1 MNIKFHQFHFIF
13 ISFKNENGYIID
25 KILGTYSYEFS
36 KKVYGGPKIVSGYAL
51 RENDTILSVRNTN
64 SNEPIILDSDD
75 KDQSA
80 YLRFLSKIH
89 PNTEIEIFFSRSINN
104 QTIERNVRMVT
115 ENWDAYKQS
124 ILITYAWQWPEEKSN
139 YLLKEWENH
148 FFEDYPDFTDKL
160 ISNVFKN
167 VLTTDEKLEKE
178 KYRKQ
183 NFKYLNINS
192 SFLPFEYKY
201 NDELGCHQI
210 IEVVEQFLFLHNST
224 QQKYINTEFDINK
237 HSDELELLQSNDQ
250 IISLECESPQHKIST
265 LNDKHST
272 NLHKF
277 LGNIKAQAWIKI
289 EIRRDNKNH
298 FYWIATRHFRDHCYN
313 FGNVFM
319 RWIFGQNWQLK
330 VIQLLKIV

>member
-1 MNIKFHQFHFIF
+1 MKRKLKKKYKDINFSRSFTF

-139 YLLKEWENH
+139 YLLK
-148 FFEDYPDFTDKL
+148 
-160 ISNVFKN
+160 IS
-167 VLTTDEKLEKE
+167 
-178 KYRKQ
+178 
-183 NFKYLNINS
+183 
-192 SFLPFEYKY
+192 
-201 NDELGCHQI
+201 I
-210 IEVVEQFLFLHNST
+210 I
-224 QQKYINTEFDINK
+224 
-237 HSDELELLQSNDQ
+237 
-250 IISLECESPQHKIST
+250 
-265 LNDKHST
+265 
-272 NLHKF
+272 
-277 LGNIKAQAWIKI
+277 
-289 EIRRDNKNH
+289 
-298 FYWIATRHFRDHCYN
+298 
-313 FGNVFM
+313 
-319 RWIFGQNWQLK
+319 
-330 VIQLLKIV
+330 